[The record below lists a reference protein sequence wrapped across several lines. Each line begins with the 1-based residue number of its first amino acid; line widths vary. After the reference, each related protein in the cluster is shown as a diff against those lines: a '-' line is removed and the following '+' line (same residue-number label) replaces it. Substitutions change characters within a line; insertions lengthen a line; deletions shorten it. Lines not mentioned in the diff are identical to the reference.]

1 MLPTCILCI
10 FVSRYGVGYHLTMEK
25 GEQCESKSVTKY
37 LKEKIPTVK
46 LNSDVG
52 RELSYLLPK
61 NEIGKFPNLF
71 KYMEG

>member
-1 MLPTCILCI
+1 
-10 FVSRYGVGYHLTMEK
+10 MEK